1 MVIDTS
7 AIVAIL
13 CNEVEMNEF
22 LTAILQAPKSYL
34 SAANFLEVAMVIGSR
49 YGQSGE
55 QDLDS
60 FIREAQIEIYP
71 VTETQVTI
79 ARQAFR
85 LYGKGKHPAGL
96 NFGDC
101 FAYALAKNLNEPLL
115 FKGNDFSQTDIES
128 YFEIKS

>member
-13 CNEVEMNEF
+13 CNEAEMDE
-22 LTAILQAPKSYL
+22 LMTAILQVPKCYL
-34 SAANFLEVAMVIGSR
+34 SAANLLEVAMVIGSR

-60 FIREAQIEIYP
+60 FIREAQIEICP
-71 VTETQVTI
+71 VTETQVAI

-85 LYGKGKHPAGL
+85 LYGKGKHPASL

-101 FAYALAKNLNEPLL
+101 FAYALAKSLKEPLL
-115 FKGNDFSQTDIES
+115 FKGNDFSQTDIEPYS
-128 YFEIKS
+128 R